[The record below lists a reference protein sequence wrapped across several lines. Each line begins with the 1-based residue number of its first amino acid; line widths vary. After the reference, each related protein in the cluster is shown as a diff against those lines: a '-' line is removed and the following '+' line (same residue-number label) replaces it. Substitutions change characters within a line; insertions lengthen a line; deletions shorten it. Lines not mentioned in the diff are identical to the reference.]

1 MNVVPE
7 GERDWIIP
15 VLSDFMCEQR
25 ELRTVEK
32 TGDSISIDEE
42 ILTSFS
48 SFPLRPIGL
57 ETYPSCI

>member
-1 MNVVPE
+1 VLIVPE

-32 TGDSISIDEE
+32 TGICTGFIDM
-42 ILTSFS
+42 
-48 SFPLRPIGL
+48 
-57 ETYPSCI
+57 